1 MQKQWSC
8 KSRLYI
14 ETVEKM
20 KEKIKH
26 IQKTHVLQ
34 SYQSDCGVACLLS
47 IIQYYG
53 GRESIERLRELSGT
67 TTQGTTM
74 FGLYQTAEQMGFESS
89 GVRGEIQKLKNIE
102 NPVILYFLYEDGL
115 EHYVVCYG
123 YNTENGFLI
132 GDPANEVKYLSEEEL
147 DLYWGKR
154 FCLILSP
161 NQSFVTTKASNE
173 KKRKLFIQLLN
184 DDFKL
189 LFFTVLIGMCIALLG
204 MAMSIFSQKLID
216 NILPSHNIHKLISG
230 IILLSTLLIFRIGFM
245 VLREFILIKQSRDFN
260 NRINTNFFKNI
271 VQIPKIFFD
280 NRKIGELVARL
291 NDTHRIQDV
300 IRSIISSTLL
310 DTIICIISVILLWI
324 YSKEIALA
332 SIMSLPIYFYLI
344 YRNRKKIIF
353 SQKSIMQAYASNESN
368 YIATIQGIATV
379 KNDNKQVF
387 FEKNNIN
394 IYHNFQDKIY
404 NLGILNI
411 RISWQAGLAGVIF
424 LIGILCY
431 TTIAVMNKEL
441 KLGELMAILGIAGSL
456 LPSIGNLALVIIPI
470 NEAKVAFDRMY
481 DFISV
486 EKEFEDGDDIN
497 ELASIELKDISFCFA
512 GRKPLFENV
521 NMTLFKGTITAI
533 IGESGSGKTTLA
545 NILQKFYSWEQ
556 GQIIVNGKIE
566 LQNISIQSW
575 RSKMGVIPQEVHI
588 FNGNILYNIVLDE
601 NCNNELLEE
610 IINQYSLTDFI
621 MNLPNGLM
629 TLVGEE
635 GVNLSG
641 GQKQIIGLLRVLYRQ
656 PQLYILDEPTAA
668 LDKNTEKLVI
678 SILEKLKEN
687 SIILLITHRLS
698 LIDHIADATYEMN
711 KVLIKKK

>member
-1 MQKQWSC
+1 MEINLKQIR
-8 KSRLYI
+8 KN
-14 ETVEKM
+14 
-20 KEKIKH
+20 H
-26 IQKTHVLQ
+26 ILQ
-34 SYQSDCGVACLLS
+34 RYQSDCGVACLLS

-53 GRESIERLRELSGT
+53 GSESIERLRELSGT
-67 TTQGTTM
+67 TTQGTSL
-74 FGLYQTAEQMGFESS
+74 FGLYQTAEQMGFDAS
-89 GVRGEIQKLKNIE
+89 GIRGEIQNLKNNE
-102 NPVILYFLYEDGL
+102 VPVILYFLYEDGL

-123 YNTENGFLI
+123 YNAENGFLI

-154 FCLILSP
+154 FCLLLSP
-161 NQSFVTTKASNE
+161 NQNFVTTKATNE
-173 KKRKLFIQLLN
+173 KKRKLFIQLLK
-184 DDFKL
+184 DDYKL
-189 LFFTVLIGMCIALLG
+189 LLFTILIGMCVALLG

-230 IILLSTLLIFRIGFM
+230 IILLSMLLIFRIGFM

-260 NRINTNFFKNI
+260 NRVNTNFFKNI
-271 VQIPKIFFD
+271 VQLPKIFFD

-300 IRSIISSTLL
+300 IKSIISSTLL
-310 DTIICIISVILLWI
+310 DSMICIISIVLLWI
-324 YSKEIALA
+324 YSWEIALV
-332 SIMSLPIYFYLI
+332 SITSLPIYFYLI

-379 KNDNKQVF
+379 KNDNKQDF
-387 FEKNNIN
+387 FEKSSIN

-404 NLGILNI
+404 NLGLINI

-431 TTIAVMNKEL
+431 TSIAVLNKEL
-441 KLGELMAILGIAGSL
+441 KLGELMAILGISGSL
-456 LPSIGNLALVIIPI
+456 LPSIGNLALVFIPI

-486 EKEFEDGDDIN
+486 EKEFEEGENIDEIN
-497 ELASIELKDISFCFA
+497 SIELKDISFCFA

-521 NMTLFKGTITAI
+521 NLTLSKGTVTAI

-545 NILQKFYSWEQ
+545 NILQKFYSWNH
-556 GQIIVNGKIE
+556 GQVIVNDKIE
-566 LQNISIQSW
+566 LQNIAMQSW
-575 RSKMGVIPQEVHI
+575 RSQMGVIPQEVHI
-588 FNGNILYNIVLDE
+588 FNGNVLYNIVLDE
-601 NCNNELLEE
+601 NCNNELLQE
-610 IINQYSLTDFI
+610 IINQYNLTEFI
-621 MNLPNGLM
+621 LNLPNGLM

-678 SILEKLKEN
+678 SILEKLKVN

-711 KVLIKKK
+711 KVLIKKR

>member
-1 MQKQWSC
+1 MKINLKQIR
-8 KSRLYI
+8 KN
-14 ETVEKM
+14 
-20 KEKIKH
+20 H
-26 IQKTHVLQ
+26 ILQ
-34 SYQSDCGVACLLS
+34 RYQSDCGVACLLS

-53 GRESIERLRELSGT
+53 GSESIERLRELSGT
-67 TTQGTTM
+67 TTQGTSL
-74 FGLYQTAEQMGFESS
+74 FGLYQTAEQMGFDAS
-89 GVRGEIQKLKNIE
+89 GVRGELQELKNNK

-123 YNTENGFLI
+123 YNAEKGFLI

-147 DLYWGKR
+147 DLLWKKR
-154 FCLILSP
+154 FCLVLSP
-161 NQSFVTTKASNE
+161 NQNFVTNKATNE

-184 DDFKL
+184 DDYKL
-189 LFFTVLIGMCIALLG
+189 LFFTVLVGMCIALLG
-204 MAMSIFSQKLID
+204 MAMSVFSQKLID

-230 IILLSTLLIFRIGFM
+230 IILLAMLLIFRIGFI

-260 NRINTNFFKNI
+260 NRVNTNFFKNI
-271 VQIPKIFFD
+271 VQLPKIFFD

-300 IRSIISSTLL
+300 IKSIISSTVL
-310 DTIICIISVILLWI
+310 DSMICIISIVLLWI
-324 YSKEIALA
+324 YSWEIALV
-332 SIMSLPIYFYLI
+332 SLTSLPIYFYLI
-344 YRNRKKIIF
+344 YRNREKIIF

-368 YIATIQGIATV
+368 YIATMQGIATV
-379 KNDNKQVF
+379 KNDNKQDF

-394 IYHNFQDKIY
+394 IYRNFQDKIF
-404 NLGILNI
+404 NLGLLNI
-411 RISWQAGLAGVIF
+411 RMSWQAGLAGVIF

-431 TTIAVMNKEL
+431 TSIAVLNKEL

-456 LPSIGNLALVIIPI
+456 LPSIGNLALVFIPI

-486 EKEFEDGDDIN
+486 EKEFEEGENID
-497 ELASIELKDISFCFA
+497 ELNSIELKDISFCFA

-521 NMTLFKGTITAI
+521 NITLSKGTITAI

-545 NILQKFYSWEQ
+545 NILQKFYSWNH
-556 GQIIVNGKIE
+556 GQVIVNEKIE
-566 LQNISIQSW
+566 LQNIAMQSW

-588 FNGNILYNIVLDE
+588 FNGNVLYNIVLDE
-601 NCNNELLEE
+601 YCNNELLQE
-610 IINQYSLTDFI
+610 IINQYNLTDFI
-621 MNLPNGLM
+621 LNLPNGLM

-641 GQKQIIGLLRVLYRQ
+641 GQKQIIGLLRVLYRR

-678 SILEKLKEN
+678 SILEKLKVN

-711 KVLIKKK
+711 KVLIKRDNVLL

>member
-1 MQKQWSC
+1 MKFDLKQ
-8 KSRLYI
+8 I
-14 ETVEKM
+14 QQN
-20 KEKIKH
+20 H
-26 IQKTHVLQ
+26 ILQ
-34 SYQSDCGVACLLS
+34 RYQSDCGVACLLS
-47 IIQYYG
+47 IMQYYG
-53 GRESIERLRELSGT
+53 GSESIERLRELSGT
-67 TTQGTTM
+67 TTQGTSL
-74 FGLYQTAEQMGFESS
+74 FGLYQTAEQMGFDAS
-89 GVRGEIQKLKNIE
+89 GVRGELQELKNTE

-123 YNTENGFLI
+123 YNAENGFLI

-147 DLYWGKR
+147 DLYWRKR

-161 NQSFVTTKASNE
+161 NQNFVTTKATNE
-173 KKRKLFIQLLN
+173 KKRKLFIQLLK
-184 DDFKL
+184 DDYKL
-189 LFFTVLIGMCIALLG
+189 LFFTVIIGMCIALLG
-204 MAMSIFSQKLID
+204 MAMSVFSQKLID

-230 IILLSTLLIFRIGFM
+230 IILLAMLLIFRIGFM

-260 NRINTNFFKNI
+260 NRVNTNFFKNI
-271 VQIPKIFFD
+271 VQLPKIFFD

-300 IRSIISSTLL
+300 IKSIISSTLL
-310 DTIICIISVILLWI
+310 DSMICIISIALLWI
-324 YSKEIALA
+324 YSWQIALV
-332 SIMSLPIYFYLI
+332 SITSLPIYFYLI

-379 KNDNKQVF
+379 KNDNKQDV
-387 FEKNNIN
+387 FEKNNLN
-394 IYHNFQDKIY
+394 IYRNFQDKIF
-404 NLGILNI
+404 NLGLINI
-411 RISWQAGLAGVIF
+411 RMSWQAGLAGVIF
-424 LIGILCY
+424 LIAILCY
-431 TTIAVMNKEL
+431 TSIAVLNKEL
-441 KLGELMAILGIAGSL
+441 KLGELMAILGISGSL
-456 LPSIGNLALVIIPI
+456 LPSIGNLALVFIPI

-486 EKEFEDGDDIN
+486 EKELKEGENID
-497 ELASIELKDISFCFA
+497 ELNSIELKDISFCFA

-521 NMTLFKGTITAI
+521 NITLAKGTITAI

-545 NILQKFYSWEQ
+545 NILQKFYSWNQ
-556 GQIIVNGKIE
+556 GQIIVNNEHE
-566 LQNISIQSW
+566 LQHISIESW

-588 FNGNILYNIVLDE
+588 FNGNVLYNIVLDE
-601 NCNNELLEE
+601 NCNNELLQE

-621 MNLPNGLM
+621 LNLPNGLM

-641 GQKQIIGLLRVLYRQ
+641 GQKQVIGLLRVLYRQ
-656 PQLYILDEPTAA
+656 PHLYILDEPTAA

-678 SILEKLKEN
+678 SILEKLKVN

-711 KVLIKKK
+711 KVLIKKR